1 MPLYYKEEK
10 PVYVEMQIPYIQNEP
25 KIINQEIARIVPVR
39 EQVIKEVRVEVPV
52 PVIV

>member
-1 MPLYYKEEK
+1 LYYKEQK
-10 PVYVEMQIPYIQNEP
+10 PIYIELHTPYIQNEP
-25 KIINQEIARIVPVR
+25 KIINQEIAKVVPVR